1 MSKSPTITEI
11 GAPEDWLPNEH
22 AGEILHSEFMEPLAL
37 TTIELAE
44 KLDMPVARLSAI
56 IEGRSPVDAETDLRL
71 GRYFGM
77 SEGFFL
83 RLQNGYDLLE
93 AKRALWPDIM
103 QVQPRVQ
110 HAA

>member
-11 GAPEDWLPNEH
+11 GDPADWLPNIH
-22 AGEILHSEFMEPLAL
+22 AGDILHSEFMLPLNMTA
-37 TTIELAE
+37 IELAE
-44 KLDMPVARLSAI
+44 KIDLSASRI
-56 IEGRSPVDAETDLRL
+56 DAVVIGESPVDAELDLRL

-83 RLQNGYDLLE
+83 RLQNAYDLLE
-93 AKRALWPDIM
+93 AKRALWSEIQ
-103 QVQPRVQ
+103 QVKPRVQ